1 MWNDRKDMYRYWGD
15 LDPMESW
22 KGPYPNPKT
31 AKQRENFEIALIRRR
46 ADQAQTRAKWINYNF
61 RLVSDSKIIPI
72 SGGNLDPIEIMHKH
86 FEVNEAAGK
95 AKFGTTR
102 REAASIM
109 KLGAV
114 IGEEFPDDVVQA
126 ARQVSPLELAK
137 EAYDRVNSETV
148 YKDLVAFINSGDNGE
163 ERIREAK
170 KLKQDLEAISDALY
184 KIVRETGAIDESFGQ
199 GKRLKPEETIRIER
213 ASYTSAKNIL
223 EYVSRLEELADK
235 LEKNDLDQNYFK
247 VNNNKIA
254 LDIKK
259 YTRGKTSEDFKE
271 TVVLRELDKIQAA
284 ITGSLSNLMGGMFET
299 AIEETLKVALSDI
312 FMDVQALGAQDS
324 KATPVKGLE
333 NVSFAKSKRDIAA
346 KTTIDVKN
354 VLANVE
360 VGISA
365 KSQLSTSKRGGT
377 KLLDTTFKL
386 VQNVISTSE
395 GHANLLEIA
404 FANQS
409 MWSSSSQMNRSI
421 AALMADVATAGLEG
435 DRIDYII
442 YRDKI
447 VAIEDYYL
455 EKAGKFS
462 LAGFKPGSSK
472 VDSAISDK
480 KGADYFT
487 SSLIIRGNTNLIIR
501 AT

>member
-15 LDPMESW
+15 KDPMESW
-22 KGPYPNPKT
+22 NGPYPNPKT
-31 AKQRENFEIALIRRR
+31 AKEREKFEIALIRRK

-86 FEVNEAAGK
+86 FEINEAAGK

-114 IGEEFPDDVVQA
+114 IGEEFPEDVNNS
-126 ARQVSPLELAK
+126 ARQVSPLEMAK
-137 EAYDRVNSETV
+137 QAYDRVNSATV
-148 YKDLVAFINSGDNGE
+148 YKDLVAFINSGDNGQQKIE
-163 ERIREAK
+163 EAK
-170 KLKQDLEAISDALY
+170 RLKRDLEAISDALY
-184 KIVRETGAIDESFGQ
+184 KIVKETGVIDESFGQ
-199 GKRLKPEETIRIER
+199 KGNLKPEDTIKVER

-223 EYVSRLEELADK
+223 EYVSELDKLADS
-235 LEKNDLDQNYFK
+235 LEKNNLNKSSFK
-247 VNNNKIA
+247 TKNNNIA

-259 YTRGKTSEDFKE
+259 YTRSKNMEDFKE
-271 TVVLRELDKIQAA
+271 TSKLRELEKIQQS
-284 ITGSLSNLMGGMFET
+284 INGSLSNLMGGMFET

-312 FMDVQALGAQDS
+312 FTDVQAIGAQSSVS
-324 KATPVKGLE
+324 KSVPGLE
-333 NVSFAKSKRDIAA
+333 NVSLNKSKRDIAA
-346 KTTIDVKN
+346 KATIDVRN
-354 VLANVE
+354 VLREVE
-360 VGISA
+360 VGVSA
-365 KSQLSTSKRGGT
+365 KSQLASSKTGT
-377 KLLDTTFKL
+377 KLLDTTFDL
-386 VQNVISTSE
+386 VKNVITSSE

-404 FANQS
+404 FANPS
-409 MWSSSSQMNRSI
+409 IWSSSSQMNRSI

-435 DRIDYII
+435 DRIDYIV

-447 VAIEDYYL
+447 VAIEDYYS

-462 LAGFKPGSSK
+462 FTGYKPGSAK